1 MKFVFSYQQI
11 MISGG
16 VQRHI
21 RLSILMLRECNP
33 SWVPFLTAFD
43 SMHSFERPIVTQ
55 GELADKYDKAS
66 MLDFF
71 CDITFGHGSTQ
82 MGQRNPL
89 MHTLP
94 ISAGEQLS
102 RPTAC

>member
-1 MKFVFSYQQI
+1 MQPLLGS
-11 MISGG
+11 
-16 VQRHI
+16 
-21 RLSILMLRECNP
+21 
-33 SWVPFLTAFD
+33 FLTAFD
-43 SMHSFERPIVTQ
+43 STHSSERPFVTQ

-71 CDITFGHGSTQ
+71 CGITFGHGSTQ
-82 MGQRNPL
+82 MAQKTPL

-94 ISAGEQLS
+94 VSAGEQLP